1 MGFVNLFQKPDKP
14 WMNRKVGSMNLRLD
28 RALMRYDMFHI
39 NVTGASYFVR
49 EDFMRHGLH
58 LNSQSKRRLLREL
71 LMVRCQAQ
79 AVSCNNTCYSLPFL
93 A

>member
-1 MGFVNLFQKPDKP
+1 
-14 WMNRKVGSMNLRLD
+14 
-28 RALMRYDMFHI
+28 MRHDMSHI
-39 NVTGASYFVR
+39 NVIDGSSFVR
-49 EDFMRHGLH
+49 EDFIRHGLH
-58 LNSQSKRRLLREL
+58 LNSQSERRLLRGL